1 MEVLGYQLFFLVA
14 IILSSLL
21 GRGAR
26 NIVVIVSILFTL
38 IMVFTMPLASLQL
51 FTIAIGFSL
60 SEGIINRS
68 ETREREGES
77 GWGCII
83 FIILIVIYAIIAIID
98 NVYFDGKQGE
108 ISSYHYIDKGQKRT
122 NNKKPLEYQCI
133 LYSKDKYVEGYIYQ
147 TTDSMSLKYV
157 FYGKKNGSKIIG
169 NRYLIKNKFS
179 DIKNLKSEFN
189 MVESQKS
196 IVIPFENEKLTVPK
210 YNSDLLIS
218 STKTIY
224 ESPWK
229 TSKILV
235 KDYNLKNKGFKL
247 LEVRIRN
254 KILDIIEKERAFY
267 NGLVQYEIWFQ
278 IKNNDNEG
286 WVLGGLNESQQ

>member
-1 MEVLGYQLFFLVA
+1 MEVLSYQLFFLVA

-26 NIVVIVSILFTL
+26 NIVVIGSIVFTL
-38 IMVFTMPLASLQL
+38 IMVFTMPLALLQL

-83 FIILIVIYAIIAIID
+83 FIILIVIYAIIGIID

-108 ISSYHYIDKGQKRT
+108 ISSYYYIDTGQKRT
-122 NNKKPLEYQCI
+122 NNTKPLEYQCI
-133 LYSKDKYVEGYIYQ
+133 LYTKDEHVEGYIYQ
-147 TTDSMSLKYV
+147 TTDSMPIKYV

-189 MVESQKS
+189 IIESQKS
-196 IVIPFENEKLTVPK
+196 IVIHFENEKLTVPK
-210 YNSDLLIS
+210 YNSDLFIS

-229 TSKILV
+229 TSEIIV
-235 KDYNLKNKGFKL
+235 EDYNLKNKGFKL
-247 LEVRIRN
+247 LEIRSRD
-254 KILDIIEKERAFY
+254 KTRDIPKKEMVNY
-267 NGLVQYEIWFQ
+267 NGLAQYEVWFQ
-278 IKNNDNEG
+278 IKNDDYEG
-286 WVLGGLNESQQ
+286 WVLGGLDGSKQ

>member
-14 IILSSLL
+14 IIISSLL

-26 NIVVIVSILFTL
+26 NIVVIGSIVFTL
-38 IMVFTMPLASLQL
+38 IMVFKMPLALLQL

-68 ETREREGES
+68 EKRERGGES
-77 GWGCII
+77 GWGCFII
-83 FIILIVIYAIIAIID
+83 IILIVIYAIIGIID
-98 NVYFDGKQGE
+98 NVYFDGKKGK
-108 ISSYHYIDKGQKRT
+108 ISSYYYIDTRQKRT
-122 NNKKPLEYQCI
+122 DNTKPLEYQCI

-147 TTDSMSLKYV
+147 TTDSMPIKYV
-157 FYGKKNGSKIIG
+157 FYGKKNGSEIIG

-179 DIKNLKSEFN
+179 EIENLKSEFN
-189 MVESQKS
+189 IVEFQNS
-196 IVIPFENEKLTVPK
+196 IVIPFENDKLTVPE
-210 YNSDLLIS
+210 YNSDLFIS
-218 STKTIY
+218 STKIIY

-247 LEVRIRN
+247 LEIRN
-254 KILDIIEKERAFY
+254 RDKIMDILEKDRVNY
-267 NGLVQYEIWFQ
+267 NGVVQYEVWFQ
-278 IKNNDNEG
+278 IKNDDYEG
-286 WVLGGLNESQQ
+286 WVLGGL